1 MTVPSPMPP
10 CNIEAELCTLG
21 SLLLDN
27 SVIDELSVFLV
38 PDDFFR
44 DSHQLLYRSIL
55 ELHSEGS
62 PADPM
67 TVVDYLERRGLLGD
81 IGGDRAI
88 RSALDA
94 PPHAGN
100 AVYYA
105 QIVRQK
111 AISRRLIDQANATI
125 RECYS
130 NTYTADEL
138 QELAESRIY
147 AIGDAQF
154 SGGVSCSSEALD
166 EFAAR
171 LERRMMGEVTG
182 LSSGIKVLDSIT
194 DGFQPGSLT
203 IIGARPSMG
212 KTALVLNIV
221 DHVAVKLAVGV
232 LFVSMEMSRGDLLER
247 MVCTRAEVD
256 SKSVRNAFVLKDEQI
271 RQIREASSVLRD
283 HQFDIDDGGGQTVG
297 KICANA
303 RRLKARHGIGL
314 VVVDYL
320 QLIEGDQAGES
331 RQEQIG
337 KISRRLKQ
345 LAMELDIPVIGIS
358 QLNRQ
363 AEAREDHRPRMSD
376 LRESGAI
383 EQDADVVMLLH
394 RPEYYDENDYPGLAE
409 LDIAKNRNGATGTAR
424 LFFRKTITKFNSL

>member
-10 CNIEAELCTLG
+10 CNLEAELCTLG
-21 SLLLDN
+21 CLLLDN
-27 SVIDELSVFLV
+27 SVIDELSVLLV
-38 PDDFFR
+38 PEDFFR
-44 DSHQLLYRSIL
+44 DSHQVLYRSIL
-55 ELHSEGS
+55 ELHSGGS

-67 TVVDYLERRGLLGD
+67 TVLDHLERRGVLGD
-81 IGGDRAI
+81 AGGERAI
-88 RSALDA
+88 RAALEA

-100 AVYYA
+100 AAYYA
-105 QIVRQK
+105 SIVRQK
-111 AISRRLIDQANATI
+111 AVARRLIDQANATI

-130 NTYTADEL
+130 NTYDADEL
-138 QELAESRIY
+138 QEMAESRLY
-147 AIGDAQF
+147 AIGDAQV
-154 SGGVSCSSEALD
+154 SGGVSYSSEALD

-182 LSSGIKVLDSIT
+182 LSSGIKVLDEIT

-203 IIGARPSMG
+203 IVGARPSMG
-212 KTALVLNIV
+212 KTALALNIV
-221 DHVAVKLAVGV
+221 DHVAVELGVGV

-256 SKSVRNAFVLKDEQI
+256 SKSVRNAFVLKDHQL
-271 RQIREASSVLRD
+271 RQIREASDVFRG
-283 HQFDIDDGGGQTVG
+283 HRFHIDDGGGQTVG

-303 RRLKARHGIGL
+303 RRLKSRHGIGL

-320 QLIEGDQAGES
+320 QLVEGDQAGES

-337 KISRRLKQ
+337 KVSRRLKQ
-345 LAMELDIPVIGIS
+345 LAMELDIPVVAVS

-394 RPEYYDENDYPGLAE
+394 RPEYYDENDHPGLAE
-409 LDIAKNRNGATGTAR
+409 LDIAKNRNGAVGTAR
-424 LFFRKTITKFNSL
+424 LEFRKSITKFNSL